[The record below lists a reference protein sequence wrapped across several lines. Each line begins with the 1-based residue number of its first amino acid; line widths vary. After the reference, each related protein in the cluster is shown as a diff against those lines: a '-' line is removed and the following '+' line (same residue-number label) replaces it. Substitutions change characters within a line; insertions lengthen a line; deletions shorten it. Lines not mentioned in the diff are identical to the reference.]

1 MDKKGRKR
9 GGWLYL
15 ITTVAFIVLFVW
27 VFMLDGTKG
36 LVIWDPGYAMY
47 FYILGFIGFIP
58 IILWLLDRFVFKK
71 RSYQIIS
78 KLLSFVLLLIP
89 IGIVAFIFI
98 STRIQAVDLPPLVF
112 INDYSQADRYT
123 LTYWTKEK
131 QSDTLEVIMHKS
143 DAVEA
148 VQLKDDES
156 SHKHAFAFGQ
166 PDVSSYDIT
175 TQQGPY
181 TLAVPQ
187 DTPVKRFAIASD
199 SHIGTAKSS
208 LDNTKTIMHSIYNQ
222 PYDCFFLLGDIVEYG
237 FSFQQWVQAVQI
249 LASQEKVVP
258 LKPLIGN
265 HDILLRGGRLF
276 EQFMGKDYFRVDFD
290 TIHFIGLNLPWGIED
305 FSAKQKQWL
314 EAELQSIPKQDWTVV
329 LTHAFFYASG
339 YQYRGV
345 LWADNTKAIDE
356 LVPMFESYDVDMV
369 FSGHNHQME
378 HLSTN
383 GIEYFIA
390 GAFGCHLDPDR
401 DFTSEGSMWYNNE
414 THGYLDLTMS
424 ATNATVTFLDVDN
437 QPLYTYVVE
446 K

>member
-123 LTYWTKEK
+123 MTYWTKEK

-237 FSFQQWVQAVQI
+237 FSFQQWEQALQI
-249 LASQEKVVP
+249 LASQERVVP
-258 LKPLIGN
+258 IKPLIGN
-265 HDILLRGGRLF
+265 HDILFRGEHLF
-276 EQFMGKDYFRVDFD
+276 DQLMGDDYFRVDFGG
-290 TIHFIGLNLPWGIED
+290 IHFIGLNLPWGIED

-314 EAELQSIPKQDWTVV
+314 QTQLESIPKQDWTVV
-329 LTHAFFYASG
+329 LTHAFLYASG
-339 YQYRGV
+339 YNYRGV

-356 LVPMFESYDVDMV
+356 LVPMFESYGVDMV

-383 GIEYFIA
+383 GIDYFIA
-390 GAFGCHLDPDR
+390 GAFGCHLDPER
-401 DFTSEGSMWYNNE
+401 EFTSEGSIWYDNQH
-414 THGYLDLTMS
+414 HGYVDLTIG
-424 ATNATVTFLDVDN
+424 ATTATVTFLDVDN
-437 QPLYTYVVE
+437 QPLYTHVVE